1 MIAGIQRDA
10 LHDRDEIKEAITV
23 FDKDTKGFL
32 TREQVENIV
41 KNIGEE
47 ITESEIFQILD
58 SMQYDEEGK
67 ITVDKLLATVFNDW
81 FIEQQ

>member
-67 ITVDKLLATVFNDW
+67 ITVDKLLATVFND
-81 FIEQQ
+81 